1 MTVRS
6 GDDVGSFGEMVRVD
20 LTGNYGELGSRMQ
33 SVVWT
38 YYGNDSTYT
47 HAKATYGTKFAADNW
62 MHKSMG
68 IQLGL
73 SDSLRCQLPEGTDGT
88 GYWTITIRALGYADT
103 VIKIQ
108 TTSDNFA
115 KHELADA
122 SDRAALQNVVNQAQA
137 LNKSSYSAASWAN
150 LETELDESVELLS
163 KDTLYK
169 AAALEQVGH
178 LTEAIQALKA

>member
-1 MTVRS
+1 
-6 GDDVGSFGEMVRVD
+6 
-20 LTGNYGELGSRMQ
+20 
-33 SVVWT
+33 
-38 YYGNDSTYT
+38 
-47 HAKATYGTKFAADNW
+47 
-62 MHKSMG
+62 MG